1 MNFKKYESD
10 LSTTISATVQN
21 VLLVADISR
30 IDKDIA
36 INYIEMC
43 EDKSVKSLI
52 LEKLVNYDKVY
63 FFNRLNIPKKVR
75 DLGLGKELLQEVI
88 NYCNEKEIFLVNTA
102 SSSGDMSQKK
112 LIDFYISSGIKLIHN
127 EGLLVYY
134 SGITPN
140 IKKKIKL

>member
-1 MNFKKYESD
+1 MIYTKIYSQCY
-10 LSTTISATVQN
+10 QN
-21 VLLVADISR
+21 WVLKSI
-30 IDKDIA
+30 
-36 INYIEMC
+36 INQTNTF
-43 EDKSVKSLI
+43 SLTSLPFRFI

-102 SSSGDMSQKK
+102 SSSGDMRQKK
-112 LIDFYISSGIKLIHN
+112 LIDFYISSGMKLIHN